1 MLLRDP
7 VHGLV
12 SFEHEEESI
21 IVRLLE
27 TPEVQRLRRIRQL
40 GLTCLA
46 FPGAEHTRFAHA
58 VGAAFVMQ
66 RFIERLRQIHDDLP
80 FWQRLTSER
89 ARDALAAAF
98 LHDLG
103 HGPLSHLFED
113 ALAHTE
119 RAHGRKRATASR
131 GLGGLGD
138 GGLGSADGVGDSNNT
153 RRHEDWTEQIL
164 LDPST
169 GVHKVLV
176 QDDPELPRRVA
187 GLIRGEHPL
196 PYLARAV
203 SGTFDVDRCDYLL
216 RDAHATGVRYGE
228 YDLPWLLSTLRF
240 TEPEPGGEAP
250 SSSDDDGA
258 APGLAIDGSKGL
270 SAIESFILA
279 RLFMFQQ
286 VYFHKSTRAAEWMIR
301 VILTRAVS
309 LIKDGTRLPRVP
321 AALAAVAA
329 GEVPSLGAY
338 LELDDQVLL
347 ETLNVWRQAAD
358 PVLADLCERLRARE
372 LFKVHELYGE
382 AAEPSRRARALETVR
397 GIAEEAGLD
406 PDLYT
411 GLDVA
416 VDTPYSD
423 DSSLSVIFPDGRVR
437 RPAEVSFVL
446 DRLRDETLTRV
457 RLIFAPELKDDVRAA
472 LEQR

>member
-58 VGAAFVMQ
+58 IGAAFVMQ

-119 RAHGRKRATASR
+119 RAHG
-131 GLGGLGD
+131 L
-138 GGLGSADGVGDSNNT
+138 GLGSADGVGDSNNT

-176 QDDPELPRRVA
+176 QDDPELPRRVV

-240 TEPEPGGEAP
+240 TEPASS
-250 SSSDDDGA
+250 SSSDAPPSAGDEV

-321 AALAAVAA
+321 AALTAIAA
-329 GEVPSLGAY
+329 GEVPSLGSY

-347 ETLNVWRQAAD
+347 ETLNV
-358 PVLADLCERLRARE
+358 
-372 LFKVHELYGE
+372 
-382 AAEPSRRARALETVR
+382 
-397 GIAEEAGLD
+397 
-406 PDLYT
+406 
-411 GLDVA
+411 
-416 VDTPYSD
+416 
-423 DSSLSVIFPDGRVR
+423 
-437 RPAEVSFVL
+437 
-446 DRLRDETLTRV
+446 
-457 RLIFAPELKDDVRAA
+457 
-472 LEQR
+472 

>member
-58 VGAAFVMQ
+58 IGAAFVMQ
-66 RFIERLRQIHDDLP
+66 KFIERLRQIHGDLP

-119 RAHGRKRATASR
+119 RAHG
-131 GLGGLGD
+131 LGGRRV
-138 GGLGSADGVGDSNNT
+138 GLGSADGVGDSNNT

-169 GVHKVLV
+169 GVHKILV
-176 QDDPELPRRVA
+176 QDDPELPHRVA

-240 TEPEPGGEAP
+240 TEPSAAPARADDGARQAP
-250 SSSDDDGA
+250 SVGEDDDGT

-329 GEVPSLGAY
+329 GEVPSLGSY

-347 ETLNVWRQAAD
+347 ETLNTWRQAAD

-382 AAEPSRRARALETVR
+382 AAEPSRRAHTLETVR
-397 GIAEEAGLD
+397 AIAEEAGLD

-423 DSSLSVIFPDGRVR
+423 DSSLSVIFPDGRIR

-457 RLIFAPELKDDVRAA
+457 RLIFAPELKDEVRAA
-472 LEQR
+472 LMQR